1 MAIEVGATV
10 PSVPLKMITGDGM
23 QNVTTD
29 ELFAGKTVV
38 LFAVPGAFTPT
49 CTDRHLP
56 GYVEHAGAMKE
67 KGADLVACV
76 AVNDPFVMA
85 AWARVQGVGD
95 NVVML
100 ADGNGELARAL
111 GLELDASRFG
121 MGTRSRRYGAII
133 ENGVVKVLNVEA
145 GGEVGVSSAE
155 TLLAAL

>member
-67 KGADLVACV
+67 NGADLVACV

>member
-1 MAIEVGATV
+1 M
-10 PSVPLKMITGDGM
+10 
-23 QNVTTD
+23 
-29 ELFAGKTVV
+29 
-38 LFAVPGAFTPT
+38 
-49 CTDRHLP
+49 
-56 GYVEHAGAMKE
+56 
-67 KGADLVACV
+67 ACV